1 MDSAWVDTTLDLNIN
16 PCQSRNNK
24 AMKREFEGDV
34 ADSGV
39 KSGVLVEEL
48 NRHQF
53 NQVKSKTSE
62 NEAPSK
68 KRKSECEDYTN
79 HVIGFSESSSS
90 HEEWSK
96 KPKECV
102 KPKISRV
109 LVPPNPSDT
118 SLIVRDGYQWR
129 KYGQKVT
136 RDNPCPRAYFRCSF
150 ASTCP
155 VKTKVQRSAEDPS
168 VLVATYEGA
177 HNHDHNALA
186 EQGSLSPSSNRGSAS
201 AQTKASAPRVTLDL
215 MQLAGLGDDT
225 QNPAQLIDAP
235 AIHQLLVHQMA
246 ASLTRDPHFTAA
258 LAAAISGR
266 VVEQSWKF
274 LQKENQ
280 RLRLLLEAMSS
291 KYKLDF
297 QIVKDGFQWRKYG
310 QKVTKNKPSPELIS
324 SALWLLDVRSKRR
337 FSDAWRMN
345 CDGNIWTAQ
354 S

>member
-1 MDSAWVDTTLDLNIN
+1 AL
-16 PCQSRNNK
+16 Q
-24 AMKREFEGDV
+24 
-34 ADSGV
+34 
-39 KSGVLVEEL
+39 
-48 NRHQF
+48 HQF

-109 LVPPNPSDT
+109 LVPTNPSDT
-118 SLIVRDGYQWR
+118 SLVGSPLFNISSQIESSNDGCLQIVRDGYQWR

-266 VVEQSWKF
+266 VV
-274 LQKENQ
+274 NQ
-280 RLRLLLEAMSS
+280 NM
-291 KYKLDF
+291 
-297 QIVKDGFQWRKYG
+297 IRK
-310 QKVTKNKPSPELIS
+310 S
-324 SALWLLDVRSKRR
+324 
-337 FSDAWRMN
+337 
-345 CDGNIWTAQ
+345 
-354 S
+354 